1 MQNVK
6 IKLCQT
12 RTEKNENN
20 IRKAIIIKE
29 KKLLHY
35 LINRVEEIE
44 NICISG

>member
-12 RTEKNENN
+12 WTEKNESN

-44 NICISG
+44 NVCISG